1 MATVNVPEIFGS
13 MVFNQSVMK
22 EMLPEETYN
31 ALKNTMEDGTPL
43 DLEAANQIA
52 EAMKN
57 WAISKGATHY
67 SHWFQPLTGITA
79 EKHDS
84 FITAPME
91 NGKVLYTADEPTGG
105 THMTL
110 VLGGFYRCSTD
121 EAEVMKKDPAQ
132 EHAVFPVIRP
142 VVEKMASIVKAN
154 LRQHP
159 VDAIYVVGGACCFSQ
174 FEQVF
179 EKNIGIS
186 TIKPAAPLLVTPLGI
201 AMNA

>member
-1 MATVNVPEIFGS
+1 
-13 MVFNQSVMK
+13 MK
-22 EMLPEETYN
+22 VLGLDTSN
-31 ALKNTMEDGTPL
+31 KFVVITLMED
-43 DLEAANQIA
+43 D
-52 EAMKN
+52 
-57 WAISKGATHY
+57 
-67 SHWFQPLTGITA
+67 
-79 EKHDS
+79 
-84 FITAPME
+84 
-91 NGKVLYTADEPTGG
+91 KVIYTADEPTGG

-110 VLGGFYRCSTD
+110 VLGGFYRCSTE

>member
-1 MATVNVPEIFGS
+1 MDSTTLIVITALASGLLVGVVQFMINRYALRKKH
-13 MVFNQSVMK
+13 QSI
-22 EMLPEETYN
+22 
-31 ALKNTMEDGTPL
+31 L
-43 DLEAANQIA
+43 DEAA
-52 EAMKN
+52 K
-57 WAISKGATHY
+57 
-67 SHWFQPLTGITA
+67 
-79 EKHDS
+79 
-84 FITAPME
+84 
-91 NGKVLYTADEPTGG
+91 
-105 THMTL
+105 
-110 VLGGFYRCSTD
+110 

-132 EHAVFPVIRP
+132 EHAVFPVVRP

-154 LRQHP
+154 LRVHP